1 MSMKTSG
8 PPGRA
13 PGDPAPPPGG
23 DGPAPH
29 GAERRLSKTV
39 KTVVSGTLAS
49 TARPAKQPDG
59 EGMDEPVGAVASL
72 VLLELIGET
81 WSADAVQHAAGS
93 GRVGQDDT
101 IAGANDR
108 AHHLSL
114 KYAHVTVTLRP
125 PAAAGPPL
133 IAPRAPL
140 SRAECRRRCG
150 KAGFCDPA
158 SELGCGGE
166 YCGNRYE
173 F

>member
-1 MSMKTSG
+1 MKTSV

-13 PGDPAPPPGG
+13 QGYPAPPAGG
-23 DGPAPH
+23 DGPAPV
-29 GAERRLSKTV
+29 AERRLSKTV
-39 KTVVSGTLAS
+39 KTVVSGALVS
-49 TARPAKQPDG
+49 TARPAAQPDDCIN
-59 EGMDEPVGAVASL
+59 ETAGAVTSL
-72 VLLELIGET
+72 VLFELIGET
-81 WSADAVQHAAGS
+81 WSADTAEDAAGS

-101 IAGANDR
+101 IAGSTDR

-114 KYAHVTVTLRP
+114 KFAHVAV
-125 PAAAGPPL
+125 
-133 IAPRAPL
+133 APRQPTPGAAPLVAPRQPL

-150 KAGFCDPA
+150 KGGFCDPA

>member
-1 MSMKTSG
+1 MSIKLSG

-13 PGDPAPPPGG
+13 QGDAAPHAGA

-29 GAERRLSKTV
+29 GAERRPSKTV
-39 KTVVSGTLAS
+39 KTIVGGTLAVR
-49 TARPAKQPDG
+49 AAGKPDADG
-59 EGMDEPVGAVASL
+59 ADGTVGAVAAL
-72 VLLELIGET
+72 VLFELIGET
-81 WSADAVQHAAGS
+81 GCAGAAGHEAGS

-101 IAGANDR
+101 IAGTNDR

-114 KYAHVTVTLRP
+114 KVAHVAVAPRQ
-125 PAAAGPPL
+125 PAPGPAPL
-133 IAPRAPL
+133 IAPRPPL

-150 KAGFCDPA
+150 QAGFCDPA
-158 SELGCGGE
+158 SEHGCGGE